1 MNIDASDVVGG
12 FVKSCRKQTVC
23 NPTVMRRSRITC
35 HAVALSLTLNRKL
48 TIIPVMG
55 NFADDHEED
64 LMHSCKPPTWV

>member
-48 TIIPVMG
+48 IQ
-55 NFADDHEED
+55 F
-64 LMHSCKPPTWV
+64 L